1 MTLLRSALFMVWF
14 VFITLVMGVV
24 FLPLLVFPRRWSVLM
39 ARGWAHLVLGGLW
52 LFCGIGKRVVGAPPT
67 GAAIVAAK
75 HMSMWD
81 TLALYLA
88 LDDPGIILKESLLLV
103 PFFGWYVW
111 KTCAIPINRGAG
123 AQALRAMRRAAEA
136 VTNDGRP
143 LLIFPEGTRKKPGA
157 PPDYK
162 PGVYGL
168 YSLLA
173 VDCVPVALD
182 SGRFWTGFIKKPGV
196 ITLEFLQ
203 PIPGTPTL
211 ERRAFM
217 QVLENRIQ
225 TATNRLLLS

>member
-1 MTLLRSALFMVWF
+1 MLWF
-14 VFITLVMGVV
+14 VFITLVMGMV
-24 FLPLLVFPRRWSVLM
+24 FLPLLVCPRRWSIKM
-39 ARGWAHLVLGGLW
+39 ARGWAHMVLGGLW

-67 GAAIVAAK
+67 GAVIVASK

-123 AQALRAMRRAAEA
+123 AQALRAMRRATEA
-136 VTNDGRP
+136 LTQDGRP
-143 LLIFPEGTRKKPGA
+143 LLIFPEGTRKQPGA
-157 PPDYK
+157 PPVYK

-173 VDCVPVALD
+173 VPCVPVALD
-182 SGRFWTGFIKKPGV
+182 SGRHWTGFIKKPGV
-196 ITLEFLQ
+196 ITLEFLA
-203 PIPGTPTL
+203 PIPGQPQMAKREFMATL
-211 ERRAFM
+211 
-217 QVLENRIQ
+217 QSRIES
-225 TATNRLLLS
+225 ATNRLLS

>member
-1 MTLLRSALFMVWF
+1 MAWF
-14 VFITLVMGVV
+14 VFITLVMGVI
-24 FLPLLVFPRRWSVLM
+24 FLPMLVCPRSWSVLM

-52 LFCGIGKRVVGAPPT
+52 LFCGIAKRVVGTAPT
-67 GAAIVAAK
+67 GAVIVASK

-136 VTNDGRP
+136 LTQDGRP
-143 LLIFPEGTRKKPGA
+143 LLIFPEGTRKQPGA

-168 YSLLA
+168 YSMLA
-173 VDCVPVALD
+173 VPCVPVALD

-196 ITLEFLQ
+196 ITLQFLE
-203 PIPGTPTL
+203 PIPGQPHMAKR
-211 ERRAFM
+211 EFM
-217 QVLENRIQ
+217 TALQSRIE
-225 TATNRLLLS
+225 TATNRLLSS